1 MRKSKVYTIVFN
13 TQDGKISYLKLLK
26 DINYQVEGH
35 MPLWALP
42 PQWGI
47 PCTAPRDRLHPHF
60 GVRIFLLLFLVL
72 LYLYMKWSSKNKPA
86 VSGKIGAD
94 TLIATS
100 QKINPANSCSQSWLV
115 LSRGFSRDC
124 FQAGRGEE
132 WEKVWGGRGLSSVR
146 VMDRVAVWTWFW
158 TACRG
163 MVRESGLLCSFS
175 F

>member
-1 MRKSKVYTIVFN
+1 MRKSKVHTIVFS
-13 TQDGKISYLKLLK
+13 TQDGKINYLKLLK
-26 DINYQVEGH
+26 DINYQMEDH
-35 MPLWALP
+35 MPLWALRPLDSLRCP
-42 PQWGI
+42 PGQ
-47 PCTAPRDRLHPHF
+47 APSSLQRQDFLASLF
-60 GVRIFLLLFLVL
+60 SSAVSVRQ
-72 LYLYMKWSSKNKPA
+72 MEQQEQTA
-86 VSGKIGAD
+86 VSGKIGAV

-100 QKINPANSCSQSWLV
+100 RKINPANSWSQSWLV

-132 WEKVWGGRGLSSVR
+132 WGKVWGSRGLSSVGVR
-146 VMDRVAVWTWFW
+146 DRVAVWTWFW